1 MDISTAS
8 GALIITVLRLLHI
21 VAGLIWVG
29 AAILM
34 SCYIEP
40 ALERAGAGGSPFLR
54 ALYRDSSFPRLIPLS
69 ALITTVAGLL
79 LYGLM
84 SYHEAMSS
92 SMGMV
97 LTLGALFGLLAFGH
111 GYFAVWRGCRPP
123 RRDGRKRNAGRSRA
137 GAAPRQDAAQRARQ
151 HVAGGRLTRIDGRRT
166 LHRSRARLGCGAF
179 EARPLRLRN

>member
-1 MDISTAS
+1 MAIDISTAS

-29 AAILM
+29 AAIAL

-40 ALERAGAGGSPFLR
+40 TLERAGASGRPFLR
-54 ALYRDSSFPRLIPLS
+54 QLYGDSSFPRLIPLS
-69 ALITTVAGLL
+69 ALITIVAGLL
-79 LYGLM
+79 LYGLL

-111 GYFAVWRGCRPP
+111 GVFTVWRG
-123 RRDGRKRNAGRSRA
+123 AGRFAAMAASEKADEAALAQLQDKMRRNGRVSMCLAIVSLVLMA
-137 GAAPRQDAAQRARQ
+137 GARYIGP
-151 HVAGGRLTRIDGRRT
+151 V
-166 LHRSRARLGCGAF
+166 LG
-179 EARPLRLRN
+179 